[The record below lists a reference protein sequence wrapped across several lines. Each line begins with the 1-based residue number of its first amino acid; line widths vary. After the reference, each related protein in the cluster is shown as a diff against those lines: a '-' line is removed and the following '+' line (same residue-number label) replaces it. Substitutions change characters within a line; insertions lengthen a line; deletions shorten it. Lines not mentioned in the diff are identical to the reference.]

1 MDCMYKTRHCF
12 LFITRTAKVLFFV
25 FAVFLCSCETSV
37 VTNSLYDEGRELEE
51 NGDAVLA
58 EIVRQNPEIRELVH
72 VTQYDYMT
80 KTNKRNYPDAVIQQ
94 KKASY
99 FIVLVLPRDF
109 SFTSGKMITTRECSS
124 SHQPIDFPKQLLS
137 NMSTTENAS
146 LLDDIEYANS
156 YVSCTDDAFYY
167 VDIYKISGYSLV
179 LIDISKSLGVYS
191 KSIGE

>member
-1 MDCMYKTRHCF
+1 MDCMYSTRHCF
-12 LFITRTAKVLFFV
+12 LFITRTARVLFFV
-25 FAVFLCSCETSV
+25 FAVFLCSCEKSV

-80 KTNKRNYPDAVIQQ
+80 NTRTRNYPDAVIQQ

-109 SFTSGKMITTRECSS
+109 SFTSGKMFTTRECSS
-124 SHQPIDFPKQLLS
+124 SHRPIDFVKQLLS
-137 NMSTTENAS
+137 NMSTTENVS

-156 YVSCTDDAFYY
+156 YVCCTDDAFYY

-179 LIDISKSLGVYS
+179 LIDISKRGEYS